1 MRTRVPMHA
10 VTPCNLRPALYSS
23 VSEAHLNLIS
33 IQGKL
38 NTWFLSHTS
47 NISRVQYPQRLAATT
62 LDSGERT
69 FPSLREVLWEGTV
82 CPRLSKNE
90 RDFGEHLFSEL
101 PLQRAQLSPEKG
113 SHLNKV
119 LWQVC
124 GIQKAGPKFFG
135 FVLVNLPIS

>member
-1 MRTRVPMHA
+1 MCTCVRMHA

-23 VSEAHLNLIS
+23 VSEAHFSLIS

-47 NISRVQYPQRLAATT
+47 NISRVQYPQCLAATT
-62 LDSGERT
+62 LDSRERT
-69 FPSLREVLWEGTV
+69 FPSLREVLGEGTV

-90 RDFGEHLFSEL
+90 RDFGEHLFSVL
-101 PLQRAQLSPEKG
+101 PAERAQLSPEKG
-113 SHLNKV
+113 SHLSKV

-124 GIQKAGPKFFG
+124 GIQKAGPTFLRFF
-135 FVLVNLPIS
+135 LVNLPIS